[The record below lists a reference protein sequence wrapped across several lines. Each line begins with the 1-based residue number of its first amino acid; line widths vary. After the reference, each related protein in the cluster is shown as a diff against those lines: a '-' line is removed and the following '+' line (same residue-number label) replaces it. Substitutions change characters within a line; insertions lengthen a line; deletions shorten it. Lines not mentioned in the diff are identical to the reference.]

1 MEWSSWEQHE
11 RDRGCRVS
19 VVIPVKD
26 DAVELAVC
34 LAALR
39 QQTQRPDEVVV
50 VDNGSVDDSATVAAS
65 WGATVL
71 TCSEAGIPA
80 ASSYGYDHAAGDLIL
95 RLDADCVP
103 PRTWVADI
111 THAFAQD
118 STLGAVTGTA
128 RFHDSPRLLR
138 VPLAA
143 AYLAAYTAAG
153 VLALGHRPLFGSN
166 FAMRREVWEGVSPSI
181 ERGDPELHDD
191 FALSYRVGEEF
202 RIGRLKS
209 ASMEI
214 SARPFSSLTSLRRRG
229 RRGFH
234 TVRFH
239 WPEDFPPY
247 RWRRLAS
254 KPVKGG

>member
-1 MEWSSWEQHE
+1 MERLSREQRA
-11 RDRGCRVS
+11 RDRDCRVS

-26 DAVELAVC
+26 DAEELAVC

-39 QQTQRPDEVVV
+39 QQTQTPDEVIV
-50 VDNGSVDDSATVAAS
+50 VDNGSDDDSAAVAAA
-65 WGATVL
+65 WGSIVL
-71 TCSEAGIPA
+71 TCTDPGIPA
-80 ASSYGYDHAAGDLIL
+80 ASSHGYDHAAGDLIL

-103 PRTWVADI
+103 PRTWVADVAR
-111 THAFAQD
+111 AFAQD

-138 VPLAA
+138 APLAA

-153 VLALGHRPLFGSN
+153 ALALGHRPLFGSN
-166 FAMRREVWEGVSPSI
+166 LAMRRAVWGSVSPYI

-191 FALSYRVGEEF
+191 FALSYRVGESF
-202 RIGRLKS
+202 RIGRLR
-209 ASMEI
+209 AAPMGISM
-214 SARPFSSLTSLRRRG
+214 RPFGSLTSLRRRG

-234 TVRFH
+234 TVRAH
-239 WPEDFPPY
+239 WPEEFPPY

-254 KPVKGG
+254 RPAEGG

>member
-1 MEWSSWEQHE
+1 MEWSSWEQHGSG
-11 RDRGCRVS
+11 RGCRVS

-26 DAVELAVC
+26 DAVELAAC

-39 QQTQRPDEVVV
+39 QQTQRPDEVIV
-50 VDNGSVDDSATVAAS
+50 VDNGSGDDSATVADS

-71 TCSEAGIPA
+71 TCNEAGIPA
-80 ASSYGYDHAAGDLIL
+80 ASSHGYDHAAGDLIL

-103 PRTWVADI
+103 PPTWVADVRL
-111 THAFAQD
+111 AFAQD
-118 STLGAVTGTA
+118 SNLGAVTGTA
-128 RFHDSPRLLR
+128 RFHDCPRLLR
-138 VPLAA
+138 MPLAA
-143 AYLAAYTAAG
+143 AYLGAYTIAG

-166 FAMRREVWEGVSPSI
+166 LAMRRTVWDRVSASI

-209 ASMEI
+209 APMAI
-214 SARPFSSLTSLRRRG
+214 SVRPFSSLTSLRRRG

-234 TVRFH
+234 TVRAH

-254 KPVKGG
+254 RSV